1 MDKFWQQWNSRFSNK
16 TCKPSNIDGLTDNT
30 SIANHFCD
38 SFASVYFD
46 SYEDNADVV
55 ACLEKIQSLEMLEK
69 GNTDKKC
76 RKLIDVCDTE
86 YGLKY
91 LKAGKASGLDNLCK
105 ENVMYAHPIII
116 THLTNSFNMI
126 LMHGFVQDKFGF
138 GVTVPVVK
146 DKLGD
151 VTAASNYRS
160 ITLSPIISKI
170 FEYGTVQKYEYLLS
184 SDTLQSGFKKHL
196 SRLHA
201 IFVLT

>member
-69 GNTDKKC
+69 GNSDKKC

-86 YGLKY
+86 YGLEC

-105 ENVMYAHPIII
+105 ENVMYTHPIII
-116 THLTNSFNMI
+116 TNLTNLFNMI
-126 LMHGFVQDKFGF
+126 LMHVPDKFGL

-151 VTAASNYRS
+151 VTAASNYRP
-160 ITLSPIISKI
+160 ITLSPFISKI
-170 FEYGTVQKYEYLLS
+170 FTGSIAQSANLPVFSLLRG
-184 SDTLQSGFKKHL
+184 QF
-196 SRLHA
+196 
-201 IFVLT
+201 